1 MFKNNDNYVLSYDD
15 IRIISKYYFD
25 KEREYEYLYENGC
38 NGFGVKDIKV
48 DLECIK
54 KNRKLWDEIERKKED
69 GYKIELY
76 VKWNS
81 SFD

>member
-1 MFKNNDNYVLSYDD
+1 MFKNNDKYTLSYDD
-15 IRIISKYYFD
+15 ICIISKYYFD

-38 NGFGVKDIKV
+38 NGFGVKDLKV
-48 DLECIK
+48 DLERIK
-54 KNRKLWDEIERKKED
+54 DNRKLWDEIWRKKED
-69 GYKIELY
+69 GYSIELS